1 MKRYARSTILLVP
14 MFLSL
19 LISAGCQRDFYAKHI
34 VTQDTG
40 RGKLALMLTG
50 TAEQLLAKKRI
61 DLHRQ
66 VETPDKAV
74 IDVWVIRAAQANP
87 SPSQPCQPKGT
98 VLLLHDLGDSK
109 ASHLSL
115 GRRLASMGYDVV
127 LPDLR
132 AHGRSTGKY
141 ITYGALEKRDV
152 LAVVDALLE
161 EQAIHEPLYA
171 FGVSLGGA
179 TAIQYA
185 AGDPRCKGVMALA
198 PYKDARSITRRRI
211 AFIAPM
217 MSGQDF
223 EEALRRA
230 GDLANFDPAQASA
243 LEAAGKLKC
252 PLLLVHG
259 LLDEEV
265 PVSHSQEIY
274 EVAHEPKQLVI
285 IPWAMHATLLMGME
299 AWIADQ
305 IDLIARTGLTE
316 QASPPPAP

>member
-1 MKRYARSTILLVP
+1 MSFCLLTA
-14 MFLSL
+14 
-19 LISAGCQRDFYAKHI
+19 AGCQQDFYAKHI
-34 VTQDTG
+34 VTQDAG
-40 RGKLALMLTG
+40 RGKLTLMLTG
-50 TAEQLLAKKRI
+50 TADQLLEKKRI
-61 DLHRQ
+61 DLHRR
-66 VETPDKAV
+66 VDTLDHAV
-74 IDVWVIRAAQANP
+74 IDAWVIQAAGP
-87 SPSQPCQPKGT
+87 SDPHEPKGT

-109 ASHLSL
+109 AAHLSL

-141 ITYGALEKRDV
+141 ITYGALEKGDAR
-152 LAVVDALLE
+152 AVVDALLD
-161 EQAIHEPLYA
+161 EQAVHEPIYA

-198 PYKDARSITRRRI
+198 PYRDARSIARRRI
-211 AFIAPM
+211 ALVAPL
-217 MSGQDF
+217 MSHEQF
-223 EEALRRA
+223 EQTLRRA
-230 GDLANFDPAQASA
+230 GDLAGFEPAEASA
-243 LEAAGKLKC
+243 LEAARNLSC

-265 PVSHSQEIY
+265 PVSHSQEIH
-274 EVAHEPKQLVI
+274 EAAGEPKQLVI

-305 IDLIARTGLTE
+305 IDLLARTGLSE
-316 QASPPPAP
+316 PVALPEPQ

>member
-1 MKRYARSTILLVP
+1 MKRYVPPTILV
-14 MFLSL
+14 FAIAFYL
-19 LISAGCQRDFYAKHI
+19 LTVTGCQQDFYAKHI

-40 RGKLALMLTG
+40 RGKLGLTLTG
-50 TAEQLLAKKRI
+50 TAEQLLEKKRI
-61 DLHRQ
+61 DLHRR
-66 VETPDKAV
+66 VDTPDDVV
-74 IDVWVIRAAQANP
+74 IDVWVIQAAAQANP
-87 SPSQPCQPKGT
+87 GQSKGT

-109 ASHLSL
+109 AAHLSL

-152 LAVVDALLE
+152 RAVVDALLD
-161 EQAIHEPLYA
+161 EQAVHEPIYA
-171 FGVSLGGA
+171 FGFSLGGA

-185 AGDPRCKGVMALA
+185 AGDPRCRGVMAMA
-198 PYKDARSITRRRI
+198 PYKDARSIARRRI
-211 AFIAPM
+211 ALVAPL
-217 MSGQDF
+217 MSIDDF
-223 EEALRRA
+223 DQTLRQA
-230 GDLANFDPAQASA
+230 GEMADFDPAEASA
-243 LEAAGKLKC
+243 LEAVRNLSC

-274 EVAHEPKQLVI
+274 AAAGEPKQLVI

-305 IDLIARTGLTE
+305 IDLLARTGLIE
-316 QASPPPAP
+316 EAIPPQKP